1 MSYNIQFPLKYGVA
15 AAVGLAAFTAVP
27 LLSMTRT
34 SAQSRFPDTEGYWAQ
49 PFIEALAEA
58 DVIAGYPDGTFRPA
72 QPLSRDE
79 YAAMLRQALQLD
91 QEREIASG
99 STFADVPEGYW
110 ATEPI
115 ETAYEAGVM
124 GTLEENQFY
133 PQAPLTRVEAI
144 SATADS
150 LELTSSPS
158 ATAAAQPQAEQ
169 PAETEAS
176 TAAQDPAAT
185 PTQQRAQQRPQRQ
198 LLFPL
203 ASVSLMQLF
212 APPPPASA
220 TQPSASAPPAQEPE
234 EPVAA
239 APQTQP
245 SAPSAADTLG
255 QYYQD
260 AEQIPEYA
268 QGPVAAAT
276 EAGIVVNYPE
286 PSQLNP
292 NAPLERG
299 AAAAIIHQA
308 MVQQGRLEP
317 LPEESQVSGYIV
329 QPTAPGNN

>member
-27 LLSMTRT
+27 LLSMTRI
-34 SAQSRFPDTEGYWAQ
+34 SAQTRFPDTEGYWAQ
-49 PFIEALAEA
+49 PFIEVLAEA
-58 DVIAGYPDGTFRPA
+58 GIVAGYPDGTFRPA
-72 QPLSRDE
+72 QTLSRDE
-79 YAAMLRQALQLD
+79 YAAMLRQAFQLD

-144 SATADS
+144 AATADS
-150 LELTSSPS
+150 LELTSRPS
-158 ATAAAQPQAEQ
+158 TTAAQPQEEQ
-169 PAETEAS
+169 PTQTEAS
-176 TAAQDPAAT
+176 TAAQAPAAT
-185 PTQQRAQQRPQRQ
+185 PTQQRAKQRPQRQ
-198 LLFPL
+198 LMFPL
-203 ASVSLMQLF
+203 ASVSLMRLF
-212 APPPPASA
+212 APPAPAAA
-220 TQPSASAPPAQEPE
+220 TQPSAADPSAQEPE

-239 APQTQP
+239 APQTQQ
-245 SAPSAADTLG
+245 SAPIAADTLG

-268 QGPVAAAT
+268 RGPVAAAT
-276 EAGIVVNYPE
+276 EAGLVVNYPE

-299 AAAAIIHQA
+299 AAAAMIHQA
-308 MVQQGRLEP
+308 MVQKGRLEP